1 MSITDVHEVLGAL
14 DDAGVPV
21 WVDGGWG
28 VDALVRMQSREHG
41 DLDLAIDV
49 ARLPTPNVRSS
60 DWDSDMTPKLSR
72 VCPSGS

>member
-1 MSITDVHEVLGAL
+1 
-14 DDAGVPV
+14 
-21 WVDGGWG
+21 
-28 VDALVRMQSREHG
+28 MQSREHG

-49 ARLPTPNVRSS
+49 ARLPTANVRSS